1 MKHRGQ
7 GRSADEYNF
16 GNRRGCSMFSWK
28 RIAVVLLSILV
39 TTVLVVAFTGDKSPH
54 EVLANGDVII
64 DNPGSFSGAFM
75 TITGVVQGNIEGS
88 IAASGHEGAVGLV
101 GFNHLVDV
109 PFDQKTGQLGGVPQH
124 HYFAVTKA
132 VDKSSVKLYQALLT
146 GEKLS
151 DVTIQFYRI
160 SAVGAEEC
168 YYTILLTDASIVSIE
183 SSLPK
188 NLEDAEVFIAPM
200 EEVAFVYKNIAWT
213 WELDGIEYNSDWV
226 KTAKR

>member
-1 MKHRGQ
+1 
-7 GRSADEYNF
+7 
-16 GNRRGCSMFSWK
+16 MFSWK
-28 RIAVVLLSILV
+28 RIAVVVLSILV

-109 PFDQKTGQLGGVPQH
+109 PFDQKTGQLSGVPQH

-160 SAVGAEEC
+160 SGEGAEER
-168 YYTILLTDASIVSIE
+168 YYTILLTNASIVSIE

-213 WELDGIEYNSDWV
+213 WVLDGIEYNSDWV
-226 KTAKR
+226 KTVKR

>member
-1 MKHRGQ
+1 
-7 GRSADEYNF
+7 
-16 GNRRGCSMFSWK
+16 MFSWK
-28 RIAVVLLSILV
+28 RIAVVVLSILV
-39 TTVLVVAFTGDKSPH
+39 TTVLVVAFTGDKLPH
-54 EVLANGDVII
+54 EVLANEVVGDLET
-64 DNPGSFSGAFM
+64 GSFSGAFM
-75 TITGVVQGNIEGS
+75 AITGGVQGPIEGS
-88 IAASGHEGAVGLV
+88 TAASGHEGDIGLV

-109 PFDQKTGQLGGVPQH
+109 PFDQKTGRLSGVPQH

-160 SAVGAEEC
+160 SAVGAEEH

-188 NLEDAEVFIAPM
+188 NLEDAQVFIAPM
-200 EEVAFVYKNIAWT
+200 EEVVFVYKNIAWT
-213 WELDGIEYNSDWV
+213 WEPDGIEYSSDWV
-226 KTAKR
+226 KTVRR

>member
-1 MKHRGQ
+1 
-7 GRSADEYNF
+7 
-16 GNRRGCSMFSWK
+16 MFSWK

-88 IAASGHEGAVGLV
+88 IAASGHEGDIGLV

-109 PFDQKTGQLGGVPQH
+109 PFDQKTGQLSGVPQH

-213 WELDGIEYNSDWV
+213 WVLDGIEYNSDWV
-226 KTAKR
+226 KTVKR

>member
-1 MKHRGQ
+1 
-7 GRSADEYNF
+7 
-16 GNRRGCSMFSWK
+16 MFSWK

-160 SAVGAEEC
+160 SGEGAEER
-168 YYTILLTDASIVSIE
+168 YYTILLTNASIVSIE

>member
-1 MKHRGQ
+1 
-7 GRSADEYNF
+7 
-16 GNRRGCSMFSWK
+16 MFSWK

-160 SAVGAEEC
+160 SGEGAEER
-168 YYTILLTDASIVSIE
+168 YYTILLTNASIVSIE

-213 WELDGIEYNSDWV
+213 WVLDGIEYNSDWV
-226 KTAKR
+226 KTVKR

>member
-1 MKHRGQ
+1 
-7 GRSADEYNF
+7 
-16 GNRRGCSMFSWK
+16 
-28 RIAVVLLSILV
+28 
-39 TTVLVVAFTGDKSPH
+39 
-54 EVLANGDVII
+54 
-64 DNPGSFSGAFM
+64 
-75 TITGVVQGNIEGS
+75 
-88 IAASGHEGAVGLV
+88 
-101 GFNHLVDV
+101 V
-109 PFDQKTGQLGGVPQH
+109 PFGQKTGQLGGVPQH
-124 HYFAVTKA
+124 RYFAVTKA

-160 SAVGAEEC
+160 SGEGAEEH
-168 YYTILLTDASIVSIE
+168 YYTILLTDASIVSVE